1 MVPLPFPASDMLTGM
16 LPRSTAALASLDMS
30 KRALA
35 STSADGKLRAEHA
48 YLAGAVSGVAES
60 LGFAP
65 FQVIKVRCQQS
76 GGGGEEGKLA
86 TSACVRRR

>member
-1 MVPLPFPASDMLTGM
+1 MLTGM
-16 LPRSTAALASLDMS
+16 LPRSTAALPSLDMS

-35 STSADGKLRAEHA
+35 LTSADGKLRAEHA

-76 GGGGEEGKLA
+76 GGGGERGSWQLVLVSGGGSGGEMPAG
-86 TSACVRRR
+86 

>member
-1 MVPLPFPASDMLTGM
+1 MLTGM

-76 GGGGEEGKLA
+76 GGGGRGEAGNQCLCQAEGSWEPA
-86 TSACVRRR
+86 G